1 MKYALLALAALSIAF
16 TANAA
21 ESDADPAI
29 AKQLEALEYDY
40 EVDEDGDYK
49 LIFTLGE
56 NGRSQ
61 LVYIRSAVENYG
73 SYRIR
78 EIWSPAYRSPTGD
91 FDAAVANRL
100 LDASNNI
107 KLGGWVKQGP
117 HAVFVVK
124 VPADASN
131 AYLDDALEAAINTA
145 DEMEQ
150 ELETE
155 KGADQF

>member
-1 MKYALLALAALSIAF
+1 MKYLLLALFSVFALPAVA
-16 TANAA
+16 T
-21 ESDADPAI
+21 DADPAI
-29 AKQLEALEYDY
+29 KAQLDELGLEF
-40 EVDEDGDYK
+40 EVDEDGDYQ
-49 LIFTLGE
+49 LVFNLDDG
-56 NGRSQ
+56 GRSQ
-61 LVYIRSAVENYG
+61 LVYVRSAVEDYG

-78 EIWSPAYRSPTGD
+78 EIWSPAYRASGD
-91 FDAAVANRL
+91 EFSAAVANRL
-100 LDASNNI
+100 LEASDSI

-124 VPADASN
+124 IPADASSTQ
-131 AYLDDALEAAINTA
+131 LSDAIEAAINTA